1 MFSRYDFENLN
12 WSLGSAGVR
21 GHGNSEWNGVCF
33 GIWET
38 ALGIQRLQ
46 FDYAWLEWDGITRLV
61 GSKGWER
68 FDYILILRIAPK
80 MDTT

>member
-21 GHGNSEWNGVCF
+21 GNENLGLNGVYLD
-33 GIWET
+33 IWET

-80 MDTT
+80 ISTT